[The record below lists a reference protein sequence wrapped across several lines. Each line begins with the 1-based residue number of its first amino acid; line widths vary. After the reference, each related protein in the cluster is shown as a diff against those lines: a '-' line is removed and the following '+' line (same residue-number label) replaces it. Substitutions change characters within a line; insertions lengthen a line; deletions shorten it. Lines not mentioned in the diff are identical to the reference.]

1 MWRFWFAVG
10 GFKMNY
16 ISTRGASPAIG
27 FLEAVLAG
35 LAPDGGLY
43 VPEVWPSFTPEEI
56 ASFSS
61 MTYAQVAA
69 KVLGRFAGDEIPS
82 DVLAEMTSQAYATF
96 AHPAVTPLTQLY
108 PGLWQMELFHG
119 PTLAFKD
126 VAMQLLARLYDYAL
140 AAQGRTMTIIAAT
153 SGDTGGAAV
162 EAFRGA
168 RHARMAV
175 LFPDG
180 RISEVQRRFMTTTG
194 DANVRAVA
202 VQGTF
207 DDCQTI
213 VKAMF
218 QDNDFRQEVDLS
230 GVNSINWAR
239 IAAQSVYYF
248 TAAAALGAPSRKV
261 SFAVPTGNFG
271 DAFAGFVAKQMGL
284 PVDQIMVATNG
295 NDILARMLN
304 EGRYAKGAVL
314 ATQSPAMDIQIA
326 SNFERLYFECT
337 NRDGANTA
345 QAFTDFNASGGITIP
360 PQALATMRET
370 FIGMGVSEAQTTAT
384 IIATYNDTGQL
395 IDPHTAVGVFAAR
408 NMVENAPATPVVVL
422 ATAHAAKFPE
432 SVAEAA
438 GVTPALPLK
447 AKGVAERPEVYDHL
461 PADSDTIK
469 AYIRAF
475 AAKGLTS

>member
-1 MWRFWFAVG
+1 MKYV
-10 GFKMNY
+10 
-16 ISTRGASPAIG
+16 STRGASPAIG
-27 FLEAVLAG
+27 FLDAVLAG

-43 VPEVWPSFTPEEI
+43 VPETWPTFTPKEM
-56 ASFSS
+56 AGFSA
-61 MTYAQVAA
+61 MPYAAVAA
-69 KVLGRFAGDEIPS
+69 AVLGKFAGDEIAT
-82 DVLAEMTSQAYATF
+82 DRLQDMTSEAYAAF

-108 PGLWQMELFHG
+108 PGVWQMELFHG

-126 VAMQLLARLYDYAL
+126 VAMQLLAQLYDYAL
-140 AAQGRTMTIIAAT
+140 AAQGRTMTIVAAT

-175 LFPDG
+175 LFPEG

-218 QDNDFRQEVDLS
+218 QDEPFRKAVDLS

-248 TAAAALGAPSRKV
+248 TAAAALGAPYRPV

-284 PVDQIMVATNG
+284 PIERIIVATNG
-295 NDILARMLN
+295 NDILARMLR
-304 EGRYAKGAVL
+304 EGRYARGGVV

-326 SNFERLYFECT
+326 SNFERLYFECVR
-337 NRDGANTA
+337 RDGVETSR
-345 QAFTDFNASGGITIP
+345 AFRAFSDTGGIDIP
-360 PQALATMRET
+360 PHALATMRET
-370 FIGMGVSEAQTTAT
+370 FYGLGISEADTAAT
-384 IIATYNDTGQL
+384 IIATFNETGQL
-395 IDPHTAVGVFAAR
+395 IDPHTAVGVCAAR
-408 NMVENAPATPVVVL
+408 RVGSVQASTPIVVL

-432 SVAEAA
+432 AVTAA
-438 GVTPALPLK
+438 ARTEPQLPLK
-447 AKGVAERPEVYDHL
+447 AHGLSERTEIYDRL
-461 PADSDTIK
+461 PADADILK
-469 AYIRAF
+469 DYIRAF
-475 AAKGLTS
+475 ARAGQPA